1 MGGFLGPQRASYLLF
16 KAKTLLRL
24 GGWTRPLRA
33 RLVPLYVLA
42 ISLLLVLACSR
53 IPNPF
58 SSVSALPIVRAARLA
73 PTPTPLRYSQS
84 LLATGTGQKSGQ
96 ASANGGTE
104 LDENSIL
111 GPVNPVM
118 VLAAVLELT
127 QTAIA
132 AESVES
138 ILGGL
143 TRESHVKA
151 TTKIPFLGSLP
162 LIGSL
167 FGGESSSRRQTEI
180 VFSIKVEEIV
190 RFDGGGYGISS
201 EDQAIIDQA
210 EGSAPIEGP
219 PST

>member
-1 MGGFLGPQRASYLLF
+1 MP
-16 KAKTLLRL
+16 
-24 GGWTRPLRA
+24 
-33 RLVPLYVLA
+33 VYVLA

-84 LLATGTGQKSGQ
+84 LFATGTGQRSGQ

-111 GPVNPVM
+111 GPVNPAM

-132 AESVES
+132 AESVAN

-143 TRESHVKA
+143 A
-151 TTKIPFLGSLP
+151 TPLASIQALKTPTPLNAFLGQVTP
-162 LIGSL
+162 
-167 FGGESSSRRQTEI
+167 T
-180 VFSIKVEEIV
+180 
-190 RFDGGGYGISS
+190 
-201 EDQAIIDQA
+201 
-210 EGSAPIEGP
+210 
-219 PST
+219 PSTKLPAPVELGPSPTPSLEEPRPTEEP